1 MASANAYILDHKEY
15 PIEIIRKNNKNTYLR
30 VKDGKIIVTTNYLTS
45 LTTINKLIKNNT
57 AFIDKALNKNNQK
70 KEDDSFK
77 LFGNSYDIIY
87 GFNDTEIDNNKIYT
101 KDNKSLNKYL
111 SKYIYNIY
119 EERINYYYS
128 LFEENIPIPNL
139 KIRKMTSRWG
149 VCNIKN
155 HNVTL
160 NLELSKYDI
169 ECLDYVIVHELSHFI
184 HPNHSKE
191 FWLLVGKYYPNYK
204 DIRKYLRNNT

>member
-1 MASANAYILDHKEY
+1 MASANAYILDGKEY

-57 AFIDKALNKNNQK
+57 AFIDKALNKSNLK

-119 EERINYYYS
+119 EERINYYYN

-160 NLELSKYDI
+160 NLELSKYNI
-169 ECLDYVIVHELSHFI
+169 ECLNYVIVHELSHFI

>member
-57 AFIDKALNKNNQK
+57 AFIDKALNKSNLK

-160 NLELSKYDI
+160 NLELSKYNI
-169 ECLDYVIVHELSHFI
+169 ECLNYVIVHELSHFI

>member
-1 MASANAYILDHKEY
+1 MASANAYILDNKEY

-30 VKDGKIIVTTNYLTS
+30 VKDGKIIITTNYLTS

-160 NLELSKYDI
+160 NLELSKYNI
-169 ECLDYVIVHELSHFI
+169 ECLNYVIVHELSHFI

-204 DIRKYLRNNT
+204 NIRKYLRNNT

>member
-1 MASANAYILDHKEY
+1 MASANAYILDNKEY

-57 AFIDKALNKNNQK
+57 AFIDKALNKSNLK

-119 EERINYYYS
+119 KERINYYYN

-160 NLELSKYDI
+160 NLELSKYNI
-169 ECLDYVIVHELSHFI
+169 ECLNYVIVHELSHFV

>member
-1 MASANAYILDHKEY
+1 MASANAYILDDKEY

-57 AFIDKALNKNNQK
+57 AFIDKALNKSNLK

-119 EERINYYYS
+119 EERINYYYN

-160 NLELSKYDI
+160 NLELSKYNI
-169 ECLDYVIVHELSHFI
+169 ECLNYVIVHELSHFI

>member
-1 MASANAYILDHKEY
+1 MASANAYILEYKEY

-30 VKDGKIIVTTNYLTS
+30 VKGGKIIVTTNYLTS

-57 AFIDKALNKNNQK
+57 AFIDKALNKSNLK

>member
-57 AFIDKALNKNNQK
+57 TFIDKALNKNNQK

-160 NLELSKYDI
+160 NLELSKYNI
-169 ECLDYVIVHELSHFI
+169 ECLNYVIVHELSHFI

>member
-1 MASANAYILDHKEY
+1 MASANAYILDGKEY

-57 AFIDKALNKNNQK
+57 AFIDKALNKSNLK

-119 EERINYYYS
+119 EERINYYYN

-169 ECLDYVIVHELSHFI
+169 ECLNYVIVHELSHFI
-184 HPNHSKE
+184 HSNHSKE

>member
-160 NLELSKYDI
+160 NLELSKYNI
-169 ECLDYVIVHELSHFI
+169 ECLNYVIVHELSHFI

-204 DIRKYLRNNT
+204 NIRKYLRNNT

>member
-128 LFEENIPIPNL
+128 LFEENIPISNL

-160 NLELSKYDI
+160 NLELSKYNI
-169 ECLDYVIVHELSHFI
+169 ECLNYVIVHELSHFI

>member
-1 MASANAYILDHKEY
+1 MASANAYILDNKEY

-30 VKDGKIIVTTNYLTS
+30 VKDSKIIVTTNYLTS

-57 AFIDKALNKNNQK
+57 AFIDKALNKSNLK

-101 KDNKSLNKYL
+101 KDNKTLNKYL

-119 EERINYYYS
+119 EERINYYYN

-160 NLELSKYDI
+160 NLELSKYNI
-169 ECLDYVIVHELSHFI
+169 ECLNYVIVHELSHFI

-191 FWLLVGKYYPNYK
+191 FWLLVSKYYPNYK
-204 DIRKYLRNNT
+204 DIRKYLRNT

>member
-1 MASANAYILDHKEY
+1 MASANAYILDDKEY

-57 AFIDKALNKNNQK
+57 AFIDKALNKNNLK

-119 EERINYYYS
+119 EERINYYYN

-160 NLELSKYDI
+160 NLELSKYNI
-169 ECLDYVIVHELSHFI
+169 ECLNYVIVHELSHFI

>member
-1 MASANAYILDHKEY
+1 MASANAYILDYKEY

-57 AFIDKALNKNNQK
+57 AFIDKALNKSNLK
-70 KEDDSFK
+70 KEDDSFN

-119 EERINYYYS
+119 EERINYYYN

>member
-128 LFEENIPIPNL
+128 LFEENISIPNL

-160 NLELSKYDI
+160 NLELSKYNI
-169 ECLDYVIVHELSHFI
+169 ECLNYVIVHELSHFI

>member
-1 MASANAYILDHKEY
+1 MASANAYILDYKEY

-57 AFIDKALNKNNQK
+57 TFIDKALNKNNQK
-70 KEDDSFK
+70 
-77 LFGNSYDIIY
+77 
-87 GFNDTEIDNNKIYT
+87 

-160 NLELSKYDI
+160 NLELSKYNI
-169 ECLDYVIVHELSHFI
+169 ECLNYVIVHELSHFI

-204 DIRKYLRNNT
+204 NIRKYLRNNT

>member
-160 NLELSKYDI
+160 NLELSKYNI
-169 ECLDYVIVHELSHFI
+169 ECLNYVIVHELSHFI

-204 DIRKYLRNNT
+204 EIRKYLRNNT

>member
-45 LTTINKLIKNNT
+45 LTTINKLIKDNT

-160 NLELSKYDI
+160 NLELSKYNI
-169 ECLDYVIVHELSHFI
+169 ECLNYVIVHELSHFI

>member
-101 KDNKSLNKYL
+101 KDNKSLT
-111 SKYIYNIY
+111 KYIYNIY

-160 NLELSKYDI
+160 NLELSKYNI
-169 ECLDYVIVHELSHFI
+169 ECLNYVIVHELSHFI

>member
-1 MASANAYILDHKEY
+1 MASANAYILDDKEY

-57 AFIDKALNKNNQK
+57 AFIDKALNKNNLK

-119 EERINYYYS
+119 EERINYYYN

-160 NLELSKYDI
+160 NLELSKYNI
-169 ECLDYVIVHELSHFI
+169 ECLNYVIVHELSHFI

-204 DIRKYLRNNT
+204 DIRKYLRNNA